1 MIYHFEYY
9 IGDYDDKSLILK
21 EMSEAFKNN
30 KLDEFLNKIDQK
42 FGLLKISINNTR
54 KNLANPMNTPL

>member
-21 EMSEAFKNN
+21 EMSEACKNN
-30 KLDEFLNKIDQK
+30 KLDEFININR
-42 FGLLKISINNTR
+42 LKILTR
-54 KNLANPMNTPL
+54 ENL